1 VKLTARK
8 DRLATKDKLL
18 EELKAADRPQLVDAR
33 SDDEFCGVADT
44 AKRNGAIPGALHLD
58 WADLLDAKTKRYKSA
73 EELSA
78 LFKAKGIDPTKPAVT
93 YCQSGGRAS
102 VMAFALEL
110 MGGRPAA
117 NYYRSWSEWGNAD
130 DTPVVKPEKK

>member
-1 VKLTARK
+1 MQR
-8 DRLATKDKLL
+8 
-18 EELKAADRPQLVDAR
+18 AAGRQ
-33 SDDEFCGVADT
+33 SCHCGVADT
-44 AKRNGAIPGALHLD
+44 AKRNGTIPGATHLD
-58 WADLLDAKTKRYKSA
+58 WTDLIDAKTKRYKTA

-78 LFKAKGIDPTKPAVT
+78 LFKAKGIDPAKPAVT